1 MNRTHIETFSYQL
14 SPQYYFNRL
23 LKIWLHNNWGWL
35 LSFFLLLVGLS
46 IQNPLFIYVGL
57 IILFLVFPMIISYL
71 WFAYALHPDCRM
83 SILSKTVE
91 INKNGLSCTF
101 DDGRTE
107 SIVWERIT
115 RIRPREDDLLA
126 DSCGAQGAG
135 YRLYHH
141 RPDGYRL
148 HDLLRYSVLTLKEI
162 RKTWN

>member
-71 WFAYALHPDCRM
+71 WFAYALHPDTFKNSR
-83 SILSKTVE
+83 
-91 INKNGLSCTF
+91 NKQKRPFLYFRRWTN
-101 DDGRTE
+101 
-107 SIVWERIT
+107 RIHSMGT
-115 RIRPREDDLLA
+115 NYP
-126 DSCGAQGAG
+126 
-135 YRLYHH
+135 YTLYLDRHYLPLIKLYFFH
-141 RPDGYRL
+141 FTIQF
-148 HDLLRYSVLTLKEI
+148 VQIE
-162 RKTWN
+162 

>member
-23 LKIWLHNNWGWL
+23 LKIWSHNNWGWL

-101 DDGRTE
+101 DDYPYT
-107 SIVWERIT
+107 
-115 RIRPREDDLLA
+115 
-126 DSCGAQGAG
+126 
-135 YRLYHH
+135 LYLDRHYLPLVKLYFFH
-141 RPDGYRL
+141 FTIQF
-148 HDLLRYSVLTLKEI
+148 VQIE
-162 RKTWN
+162 

>member
-71 WFAYALHPDCRM
+71 WFSLCPTPRLPYVHTFKNSR
-83 SILSKTVE
+83 
-91 INKNGLSCTF
+91 NKQKRPFLYFRRWTN
-101 DDGRTE
+101 
-107 SIVWERIT
+107 RIHSMET
-115 RIRPREDDLLA
+115 NYP
-126 DSCGAQGAG
+126 
-135 YRLYHH
+135 YTLYLDRHYLPLVKLYFFH
-141 RPDGYRL
+141 FTIQF
-148 HDLLRYSVLTLKEI
+148 VQIE
-162 RKTWN
+162 

>member
-1 MNRTHIETFSYQL
+1 MASI
-14 SPQYYFNRL
+14 
-23 LKIWLHNNWGWL
+23 
-35 LSFFLLLVGLS
+35 FFLLLVGLS

-115 RIRPREDDLLA
+115 RIRYTSTDIIFHLSNYIFFILPYNSFKSNDDLEYFLKNFLA
-126 DSCGAQGAG
+126 LNIQN
-135 YRLYHH
+135 
-141 RPDGYRL
+141 
-148 HDLLRYSVLTLKEI
+148 K
-162 RKTWN
+162 K

>member
-91 INKNGLSCTF
+91 IKQKRPFLYFRRWTN
-101 DDGRTE
+101 
-107 SIVWERIT
+107 RIHSMGT
-115 RIRPREDDLLA
+115 NYP
-126 DSCGAQGAG
+126 
-135 YRLYHH
+135 YTLYLDRHYLPLIKLYFFH
-141 RPDGYRL
+141 FTIQF
-148 HDLLRYSVLTLKEI
+148 VQIE
-162 RKTWN
+162 

>member
-107 SIVWERIT
+107 SIVWERIIPYT
-115 RIRPREDDLLA
+115 LYLDKTLSSTYQTIFFSFYHTIRSNRM
-126 DSCGAQGAG
+126 
-135 YRLYHH
+135 
-141 RPDGYRL
+141 
-148 HDLLRYSVLTLKEI
+148 TI
-162 RKTWN
+162 

>member
-71 WFAYALHPDCRM
+71 W
-83 SILSKTVE
+83 
-91 INKNGLSCTF
+91 SCTF

-107 SIVWERIT
+107 SIAWKRIT
-115 RIRPREDDLLA
+115 HIRYTSTDIIFHLSNYIFFILPYNSFKSNDDLEYFLKNFLA
-126 DSCGAQGAG
+126 LNIQN
-135 YRLYHH
+135 
-141 RPDGYRL
+141 
-148 HDLLRYSVLTLKEI
+148 K
-162 RKTWN
+162 K

>member
-23 LKIWLHNNWGWL
+23 LTIWLHNNWGWL

-101 DDGRTE
+101 IIFHL
-107 SIVWERIT
+107 SNYIFFIL
-115 RIRPREDDLLA
+115 PYNSFKSNDDLEYFLKNFLA
-126 DSCGAQGAG
+126 LNIQN
-135 YRLYHH
+135 
-141 RPDGYRL
+141 
-148 HDLLRYSVLTLKEI
+148 K
-162 RKTWN
+162 K

>member
-35 LSFFLLLVGLS
+35 LSFFLL
-46 IQNPLFIYVGL
+46 
-57 IILFLVFPMIISYL
+57 
-71 WFAYALHPDCRM
+71 HPDCRM

-107 SIVWERIT
+107 SIAWKRIT
-115 RIRPREDDLLA
+115 HIRYTSTDIIFHLSNYIFFILPYNSFKSNDDLEYFLKNFLA
-126 DSCGAQGAG
+126 LNIQN
-135 YRLYHH
+135 
-141 RPDGYRL
+141 
-148 HDLLRYSVLTLKEI
+148 K
-162 RKTWN
+162 K

>member
-107 SIVWERIT
+107 SIAWKRIT
-115 RIRPREDDLLA
+115 P
-126 DSCGAQGAG
+126 
-135 YRLYHH
+135 YTLYLD
-141 RPDGYRL
+141 R
-148 HDLLRYSVLTLKEI
+148 RYLPLVKLYFFHFTIQFVQIE
-162 RKTWN
+162 

>member
-1 MNRTHIETFSYQL
+1 MNKTHIETFSYQL

-57 IILFLVFPMIISYL
+57 IILFLVFPMIISHL

-107 SIVWERIT
+107 SIESPIYVIPRQTLSSTYRTIFFSFYHT
-115 RIRPREDDLLA
+115 IRSNRM
-126 DSCGAQGAG
+126 
-135 YRLYHH
+135 
-141 RPDGYRL
+141 
-148 HDLLRYSVLTLKEI
+148 TI
-162 RKTWN
+162 

>member
-46 IQNPLFIYVGL
+46 IQNPLLIYVGL

-115 RIRPREDDLLA
+115 RIRYTSTDIIFHLSNYIFFILPYNSFKSNDDLEYFLKNFLA
-126 DSCGAQGAG
+126 LNIQN
-135 YRLYHH
+135 
-141 RPDGYRL
+141 
-148 HDLLRYSVLTLKEI
+148 K
-162 RKTWN
+162 K